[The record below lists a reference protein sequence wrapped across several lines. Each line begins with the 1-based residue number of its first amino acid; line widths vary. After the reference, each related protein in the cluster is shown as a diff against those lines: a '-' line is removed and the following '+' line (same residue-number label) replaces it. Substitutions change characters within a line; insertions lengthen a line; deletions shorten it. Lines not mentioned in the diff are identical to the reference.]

1 MYSSKGYING
11 QAVDFLV
18 DTGATWVVMNM
29 FRAKSLGLDYRRYGI
44 QSQVST
50 ANGVVPVYLITLD
63 KVRVGEI
70 ELKNIQAGVLESAS
84 PTMILLG
91 NSFLNKLEMK
101 REGQLMLLKQKF

>member
-1 MYSSKGYING
+1 
-11 QAVDFLV
+11 
-18 DTGATWVVMNM
+18 
-29 FRAKSLGLDYRRYGI
+29 
-44 QSQVST
+44 
-50 ANGVVPVYLITLD
+50 VYLITLD